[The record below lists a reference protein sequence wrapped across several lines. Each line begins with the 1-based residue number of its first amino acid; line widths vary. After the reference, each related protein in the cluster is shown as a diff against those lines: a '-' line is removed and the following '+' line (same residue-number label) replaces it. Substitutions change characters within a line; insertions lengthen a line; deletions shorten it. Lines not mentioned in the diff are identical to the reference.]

1 MRFKLRLFIC
11 LFLIVHYNSYAQD
24 SSYSDLSAVIVTAN
38 KLKEKRSQAPI
49 AISILSPKLIEE
61 TKAQRIDALLNKV
74 SGVYMP
80 TIGGNNI

>member
-1 MRFKLRLFIC
+1 M
-11 LFLIVHYNSYAQD
+11 
-24 SSYSDLSAVIVTAN
+24 IVTAN

-80 TIGGNNI
+80 TIGGTTYDVHTTTHFTKRVVLIFRGWHAYQNQWFI